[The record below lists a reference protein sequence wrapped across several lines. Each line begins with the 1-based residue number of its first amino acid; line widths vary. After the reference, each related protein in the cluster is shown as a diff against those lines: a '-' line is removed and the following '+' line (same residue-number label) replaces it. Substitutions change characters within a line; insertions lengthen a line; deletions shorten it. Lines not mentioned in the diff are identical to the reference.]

1 MKFYTSI
8 VSYYD
13 DIFPYQELQKT
24 FIESFEVHA
33 WDSTLLDVG
42 CGTGSL
48 VLNLAD
54 RFGTLIGIDPD
65 KEMLHLAQKK
75 ALKFKADHRDSLD
88 ELGNW
93 VFKQGGMLNISD
105 EFASQAF
112 NTVLCL
118 GNTLVHLSSLEEVK
132 SFLAGAYEIL
142 RSGGLLMIQIINY
155 DRIIDQKL
163 KGLPTIENEKVRF
176 ERVYH
181 YDESPELINFQTKL
195 IIKDSGW
202 EIENDIP
209 LLAIRP
215 KQLRALMLESGFSG
229 LEEFGNF
236 KKDAFGPDSQ
246 PYILVGRK

>member
-1 MKFYTSI
+1 
-8 VSYYD
+8 
-13 DIFPYQELQKT
+13 
-24 FIESFEVHA
+24 
-33 WDSTLLDVG
+33 
-42 CGTGSL
+42 
-48 VLNLAD
+48 
-54 RFGTLIGIDPD
+54 
-65 KEMLHLAQKK
+65 
-75 ALKFKADHRDSLD
+75 
-88 ELGNW
+88 
-93 VFKQGGMLNISD
+93 
-105 EFASQAF
+105 
-112 NTVLCL
+112 
-118 GNTLVHLSSLEEVK
+118 
-132 SFLAGAYEIL
+132 
-142 RSGGLLMIQIINY
+142 MIQIINF

-236 KKDAFGPDSQ
+236 KKDAFRPDSQ